1 MRERSEAILKTSLLA
16 SVRHD
21 VTKKRTVI
29 LPRQTS
35 VIPNLPNGSQV
46 YREWQSQK
54 KVSFSFLPA
63 KMLRDKQA
71 VRRCR

>member
-1 MRERSEAILKTSLLA
+1 M
-16 SVRHD
+16 
-21 VTKKRTVI
+21 TKKRTII

-63 KMLRDKQA
+63 KKLRDKLDRKEPKDQGCQKLTKN
-71 VRRCR
+71 RSIN